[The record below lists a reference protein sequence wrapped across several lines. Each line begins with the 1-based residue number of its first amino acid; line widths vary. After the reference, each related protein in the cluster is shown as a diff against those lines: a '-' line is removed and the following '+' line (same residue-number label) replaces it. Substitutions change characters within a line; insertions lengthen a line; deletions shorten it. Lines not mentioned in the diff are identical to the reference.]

1 MEKNNQINL
10 IIKFIK
16 YGLNINFL
24 GRKYM
29 KKGFSSIVGGLLLL
43 FIATYY
49 YLIYYQNPMSVFFT
63 VLIGALGLSILT
75 TGIFIY
81 NKYYNRRVYLGLAS
95 SILVGM
101 LISSTLQLFKSGF
114 EDIITG
120 IILIL
125 IFTMGIVYLTYKIY
139 SILPILQKTSFSKSI
154 ELPRLPNNYK
164 ITFIIGYLAVL
175 SFVIG
180 IASYVFY
187 KLYFGTLDGY
197 CGGILILFGFIF
209 YFYFNYKIKP
219 NMLRDDRKILKEYY
233 IINISFPIWIALT
246 YLIAHFLQ

>member
-1 MEKNNQINL
+1 
-10 IIKFIK
+10 
-16 YGLNINFL
+16 
-24 GRKYM
+24 M

-49 YLIYYQNPMSVFFT
+49 YLIYYQNPVSVFFT

-75 TGIFIY
+75 TGVFFY
-81 NKYYNRRVYLGLAS
+81 NKNNNRRVYLGLAV

-101 LISSTLQLFKSGF
+101 LISSVLQLFKSDF
-114 EDIITG
+114 EDIVTD

-139 SILPILQKTSFSKSI
+139 SILPILPKTSFPKSI

-175 SFVIG
+175 SFVIE
-180 IASYVFY
+180 IALNVSY
-187 KLYFGTLDGY
+187 KLLFGTLDGY
-197 CGGILILFGFIF
+197 WGGILILFGFIF
-209 YFYFNYKIKP
+209 YVYFNFSFKIKFV
-219 NMLRDDRKILKEYY
+219 MLRDHPKIQIKYS

-246 YLIAHFLQ
+246 YLIGHFLQ